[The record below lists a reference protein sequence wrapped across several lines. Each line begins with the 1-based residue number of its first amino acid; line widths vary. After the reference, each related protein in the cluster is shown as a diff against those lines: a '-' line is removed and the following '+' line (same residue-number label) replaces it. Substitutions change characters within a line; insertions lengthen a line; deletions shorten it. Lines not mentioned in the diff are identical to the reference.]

1 MTTITHTSKH
11 ILDKNVKES
20 ILVLLVSLL
29 TSVLAGSFLGVS
41 NEILLLL
48 PGLIILIPGSIDLR
62 GSLFSALGSR
72 LSSALHLGSIEHFSF
87 HNNIVKKNISASLTL
102 SVTTSSILGILAW
115 FFSFGLGLETMSI
128 WGFIFVS
135 VIGGIISGLILMCI
149 TFAIAFKSF
158 KKGWDPD
165 NVTSPIISSIGDFI
179 TIPVLI
185 MSAYL
190 TLMLWNYVRAIS
202 IIILLV
208 TISNFFLMLC
218 KRQRH
223 KSIVVQSLFPLLV
236 GGILSSVSGIFL
248 ESNITHLV
256 TLPGLLILIP
266 AFIGQNGNIGNIF
279 SSRIATKM
287 HLGEIRV
294 KLNKSAVKEIRNSY
308 TLSFFIFPI
317 LAVLTFAMSFAL
329 NVATIPLHELIAF
342 TLLAGLIV
350 NSIIIVINFIMA
362 EISYKWNLDPDN
374 IVVPL
379 ISGIADIVGVICLLI
394 ILGAAGIF

>member
-185 MSAYL
+185 MSA
-190 TLMLWNYVRAIS
+190 NYVRAIS

-350 NSIIIVINFIMA
+350 NSIIIVCRLSLA
-362 EISYKWNLDPDN
+362 LPTLLASS
-374 IVVPL
+374 V
-379 ISGIADIVGVICLLI
+379 CLLF
-394 ILGAAGIF
+394 LEQLVYSK